1 MFLYKDI
8 KELLNSFVNAMVKA
22 IESRTPY
29 NAFHTINVA
38 KICAKF
44 VDYIVLNNYYN
55 ISEDDK
61 EELIL
66 AAMLH
71 DVGKMIIPLNILNK
85 ATRFEG
91 KLDNMLL
98 RYELIDACIDNKYLS
113 NELNKDEYEKEK
125 DFILK
130 AKEYVIKL
138 DKSSFL
144 TDDDLSYINLLNEKK
159 YDTKYGIL
167 KIFNEE
173 EFNDAMIKKGTLTK
187 EERAEIEKHV
197 VYTKDILKDIKFG
210 KKYEHVKYIAA
221 SHHEYLNGTG
231 YPNHLNSDDLP
242 LLVRIITIVDIYE
255 SLIST
260 DRPYKKPMPK
270 EKALFILKEMVKE
283 GKLDNNLVDIFCKME
298 NEK

>member
-1 MFLYKDI
+1 
-8 KELLNSFVNAMVKA
+8 
-22 IESRTPY
+22 
-29 NAFHTINVA
+29 
-38 KICAKF
+38 
-44 VDYIVLNNYYN
+44 
-55 ISEDDK
+55 
-61 EELIL
+61 
-66 AAMLH
+66 
-71 DVGKMIIPLNILNK
+71 
-85 ATRFEG
+85 
-91 KLDNMLL
+91 
-98 RYELIDACIDNKYLS
+98 
-113 NELNKDEYEKEK
+113 
-125 DFILK
+125 
-130 AKEYVIKL
+130 
-138 DKSSFL
+138 
-144 TDDDLSYINLLNEKK
+144 
-159 YDTKYGIL
+159 
-167 KIFNEE
+167 
-173 EFNDAMIKKGTLTK
+173 MIKKGTLTK